1 MMNFVFFTLTAAAAL
16 TAVSAASIPRD
27 DSCGSSLESLVT
39 SSDPGLNCLAPTA
52 LKDVFALGTKKNAS
66 VDDVKNTVSTWLT
79 DFCGVGTCSAD
90 TVNKIST
97 SVNASCS
104 VDTFNTTDFAGLRES
119 LCLKDTVANTFCTVE
134 SLSQGSTD
142 TNSTDTASP
151 GEVMLAIFL
160 ASSTLFS
167 PCNECAKAQYQL
179 GVKAGNTDFQVLNDR
194 CGANFTATLNST
206 VVGVAQTA
214 VTTEFKNAAGPLA
227 PTAGMLLIAMSGLF
241 ALL

>member
-1 MMNFVFFTLTAAAAL
+1 MNFVFFTLTAAAAL

-52 LKDVFALGTKKNAS
+52 LKDVFALGTKNAS
-66 VDDVKNTVSTWLT
+66 ADVIKSTVTTWLT
-79 DFCGVGTCSAD
+79 DFCGVGTCSSD

-104 VDTFNTTDFAGLRES
+104 VETFNATEFASLRES

-134 SLSQGSTD
+134 SFSQDSTD
-142 TNSTDTASP
+142 TNSTDPASP
-151 GEVMLAIFL
+151 GEIMLAIFL

-179 GVKAGNTDFQVLNDR
+179 GVKTGNTDFQILNDR

-214 VTTEFKNAAGPLA
+214 VTTEFKNAASPLA
-227 PTAGMLLIAMSGLF
+227 PTAGMLLLVMSGLF